1 MASRETNNFDAVRVI
16 AAGSVLTGHMWPTHH
31 HVSPFGDLAAFGVF
45 TFFAISGYLV
55 SASWERDPNAFRFL
69 ARRALRILP
78 GLACALLI
86 AAFVIG
92 PLVTDLP
99 SSQYFR
105 EPGVL
110 TYVESIF
117 LYPMQFELPGVFVHN
132 PLPYSVND
140 SLWTIPTEAALYVC
154 LAAIGLTLWRI
165 QSARLPMLAT
175 LLAAGFALELTPSA
189 LIGQETVRNAT
200 CFVYGALL
208 WNLRGRI
215 PFVSW
220 AWMPACAA
228 MALCHGNTEVQAL
241 VMLIATP
248 YCAISFGAAS
258 TSYVCRVGRFG
269 DFSYGLYIYAF
280 LIQQTLMYAFPRI
293 SFGMFFAAVT
303 ALSIGAG
310 ILSWHLIEKRAM
322 RFKPSANAKP
332 AQRAGAAVGAA
343 AEG

>member
-31 HVSPFGDLAAFGVF
+31 HVSPFGDLSAFGVF

-99 SSQYFR
+99 RAQYVH

-110 TYVESIF
+110 AYVESIF

-140 SLWTIPTEAALYVC
+140 SLWTIPTEAALYLC
-154 LAAIGLTLWRI
+154 LAAIGMTLWRVR
-165 QSARLPMLAT
+165 SARIPMLVT
-175 LLAAGFALELTPSA
+175 LLAAGFALEITPSP
-189 LIGQETVRNAT
+189 LIAQETARNAT

-208 WNLRGRI
+208 WQLRGKI

-220 AWMPACAA
+220 AWMPAAA
-228 MALCHGNTEVQAL
+228 FIVVMRTATEAQVWAM
-241 VMLIATP
+241 MLAIP
-248 YCAISFGAAS
+248 YCMISFGAAS
-258 TSYVCRVGRFG
+258 TAYVRRVGRFG

-280 LIQQTLMYAFPRI
+280 LIQQTLMHAFPRLG
-293 SFGMFFAAVT
+293 FGAFFATAA

-310 ILSWHLIEKRAM
+310 LLSWHLIEKRAL
-322 RFKPSANAKP
+322 RFKPLANAKP
-332 AQRAGAAVGAA
+332 AQRAGAGIGAA